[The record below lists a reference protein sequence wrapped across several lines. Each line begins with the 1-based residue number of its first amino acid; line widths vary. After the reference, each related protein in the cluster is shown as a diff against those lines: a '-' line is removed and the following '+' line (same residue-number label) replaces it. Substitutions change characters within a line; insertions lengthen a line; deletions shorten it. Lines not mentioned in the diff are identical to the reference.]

1 MKVEDTEKS
10 VLQTSF
16 QGVGKQVHNKDVT
29 AVLMQ
34 DGWHEIYP
42 GTFKLLKTPNQV
54 PFVKFEM
61 SMWDN
66 NEAHIIEIFPNS
78 LYGVAYKK
86 PVLPPERFDVDV
98 DGDGDE

>member
-66 NEAHIIEIFPNS
+66 NEAHIIEIFQNS

-86 PVLPPERFDVDV
+86 PRPPEVFEDFD
-98 DGDGDE
+98 DE